1 MIEVLNVGT
10 EHYTTEV
17 GEGVITVRF
26 SRPPKLNAVSPE
38 MTQGLWE
45 ALRQLAESPDLH
57 AMVITGAGRFF
68 TAGIDLAAV
77 PGDRRGGEYPSDVAF
92 RRAYR
97 QHHLLYDEFE
107 SVEKPIILAA
117 QGPCLGAGVEMAASC
132 DFRFASTETY
142 FALPEI
148 NLGVIPGSGGAS
160 RVTRLVGVHWS
171 KWLGMAG
178 QRISA
183 EQALMIGFV
192 HEVYEPGEFDERVAA
207 FAKGLAALPHEAVGA
222 AKLVIDLAADIDRTS
237 ARHVERIANSPL
249 NASAEF
255 ARLSARYAK

>member
-1 MIEVLNVGT
+1 MGVSGMGS
-10 EHYTTEV
+10 EHYVTEIS
-17 GEGVITVRF
+17 GGVITVRF
-26 SRPPKLNAVSPE
+26 SRPAKLNAISPE

-45 ALRQLAESPDLH
+45 ALRQLADSPDLH
-57 AMVITGAGRFF
+57 AMVITGTGRYF

-77 PGDRRGGEYPSDVAF
+77 PGDRRGDAHHSDIAF

-132 DFRFASTETY
+132 DFRFASTESY

-160 RVTRLVGVHWS
+160 RVTRLVGPHWS

-183 EQALMIGFV
+183 EQAMMIGFV
-192 HEVYEPGEFDERVAA
+192 HEVYEPSTFDERVAA
-207 FAKGLAALPHEAVGA
+207 FAHELAALPHEAVGA

-249 NASAEF
+249 NASPDF
-255 ARLSARYAK
+255 AKLTARYSK